1 MACRDS
7 FHVDHSALTNEDLRR
22 ADAIPHK
29 PEMMAEG
36 HTVGLRAILEFHNW
50 CVLPALNTLVN
61 PTPRELAL
69 KLLYGRIRLLAD
81 TLLVLRNVRHF
92 QSIVGASRTAIEL
105 YIDMH
110 LLARNAI
117 ENGPDKF
124 FAFDRVQRLK
134 AAKRMVA
141 FHDRYPNLR
150 ERGVDTF
157 RTFIAAQGAAI
168 DAERVRL
175 WGEGARPD
183 HWTNIN
189 FYQRPNDLGQEFQ
202 RLVNDGYDYRNWQL
216 HSGAAAVNGLTDE
229 ALTALSANALHVV
242 HTITIGSLELIATE
256 LRVRQS
262 IENFAVR
269 LEDLRLI
276 PGLVLA
282 DIRLQS
288 VGEPQ
293 RVFIT
298 HPQPVAAAPM

>member
-1 MACRDS
+1 MTCRDS
-7 FHVDHSALTNEDLRR
+7 FRVDHSALTNEDLRR
-22 ADAIPHK
+22 AEAIPHK

-117 ENGPDKF
+117 ENGPEKF

-134 AAKRMVA
+134 AARRMVE

-157 RTFIAAQGAAI
+157 RAFIAAQGAAI

-189 FYQRPNDLGQEFQ
+189 FYQRPNDLGPEFQ

-216 HSGAAAVNGLTDE
+216 HSGAAGVNGLTDE
-229 ALTALSANALHVV
+229 TLTALSANALHVV
-242 HTITIGSLELIATE
+242 HTIAIGSLELIATE

-262 IENFAVR
+262 IESFAVR

-282 DIRLQS
+282 DVRLQS

-298 HPQPVAAAPM
+298 HPQPVAAAPA

>member
-1 MACRDS
+1 MTCADS
-7 FHVDHSALTNEDLRR
+7 FRVDHSALTNEDLQR
-22 ADAIPHK
+22 ADAIPHR

-69 KLLYGRIRLLAD
+69 RLLYGRIRLLAD
-81 TLLVLRNVRHF
+81 TLQVLTNVRHF
-92 QSIVGASRTAIEL
+92 QSIVGASRTGIEL

-117 ENGPDKF
+117 ENGPEKF

-134 AAKRMVA
+134 AARRMVE
-141 FHDRYPNLR
+141 FHVRYPNLR

-175 WGEGARPD
+175 WGDGARPD

-189 FYQRPNDLGQEFQ
+189 FYQRPNDLGPEFQ

-216 HSGAAAVNGLTDE
+216 HSGAVGVNGLTDE
-229 ALTALSANALHVV
+229 TLTALSANALHVV
-242 HTITIGSLELIATE
+242 HTVAIGSLELIATE
-256 LRVRQS
+256 LRVRQT

-269 LEDLRLI
+269 IEDLRLI

-282 DIRLQS
+282 DVRLQS
-288 VGEPQ
+288 IGEPQ
-293 RVFIT
+293 RVFVS
-298 HPQPVAAAPM
+298 HPQPAEAPA